1 MYCAFTDY
9 SKLSAHTFWQKE
21 SAFWSCRTTM

>member
-9 SKLSAHTFWQKE
+9 SKLSAHTFCQK
-21 SAFWSCRTTM
+21 